1 MAGGSKQRRQSSNN
15 HRRRETSDRKQKKEG
30 KRPRR
35 LRKLVTNLGR
45 WLTVTVKRRHGEIE
59 LSSGVAKV
67 AAAAVGLRRSD
78 GLRYGS
84 GKAVRRHGRY
94 L

>member
-1 MAGGSKQRRQSSNN
+1 MAGGSKSNN

-30 KRPRR
+30 KRPQR
-35 LRKLVTNLGR
+35 LRKLITKLER

-59 LSSGVAKV
+59 LSGGVAKV
-67 AAAAVGLRRSD
+67 AATAVGSRRSG

-84 GKAVRRHGRY
+84 GKAVRRQGRY

>member
-1 MAGGSKQRRQSSNN
+1 MAYG
-15 HRRRETSDRKQKKEG
+15 
-30 KRPRR
+30 
-35 LRKLVTNLGR
+35 
-45 WLTVTVKRRHGEIE
+45 HGEAAAWRIE

-67 AAAAVGLRRSD
+67 AAAAVGSRRSG

-84 GKAVRRHGRY
+84 GKAVRRQGRY